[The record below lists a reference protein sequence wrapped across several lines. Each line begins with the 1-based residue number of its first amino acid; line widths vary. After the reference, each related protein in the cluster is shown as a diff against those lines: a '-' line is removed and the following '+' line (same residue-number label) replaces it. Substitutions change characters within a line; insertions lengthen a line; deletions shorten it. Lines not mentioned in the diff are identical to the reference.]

1 MEITKQ
7 SVGQFTELVIKGR
20 LDGYW
25 ADHLTSALED
35 VVRGGADHVRLNL
48 AGVSYISSMG
58 IRVLVKSYQQLN
70 SINGALVVSNPSEP
84 VKRVLEMMH
93 LGKLLISESVEPAPA
108 AVPETGRRI
117 DRKTARFEVFDCTPN
132 AKLECAVVGN
142 PTLLPSG
149 GFRNEHSRTMTF
161 PETVMAIGLGAFG
174 NHFEDCDRR
183 FGEFLSVAGAAAYQ
197 PTDGSNVPDYLIAEG
212 SFIPELQV
220 LYALVCKGHFATLA
234 RFEANSEPGA
244 VPLTDLADAALEI
257 SGSATV
263 GIAMIAE
270 SAGLIGAALRQA
282 PTQSAFKGEL
292 FDYPEAR
299 RWLSFS
305 PEHSHLRSLAVIA
318 GVASRIPDGPLAPML
333 RPIGL
338 GSSITG
344 HFHAAAFSYRPI
356 RKGRVD
362 LKTTIK
368 SVFEAETLQGVLH
381 LLADDRE
388 FSAAAQSEFVRGS
401 CWISPIAEVT

>member
-1 MEITKQ
+1 MEIIRQ
-7 SVGQFTELVIKGR
+7 SAGQFTELVIKGR

-58 IRVLVKSYQQLN
+58 IRVLLKVNKRLN
-70 SINGALVVSNPSEP
+70 GINGALVVSNPSEP

-93 LGKLLISESVEPAPA
+93 LGKLLISESVDPAPA
-108 AVPETGRRI
+108 TVPEKGRRI
-117 DRKTARFEVFDCTPN
+117 DRKTACFEVFDCAPN
-132 AKLECAVVGN
+132 AKLECAAVGD
-142 PTLLPSG
+142 PALLSSR

-161 PETVMAIGLGAFG
+161 PESAMAIGLGAFG
-174 NHFEDCDRR
+174 HHFEDCEQR

-197 PTDGSNVPDYLIAEG
+197 PTDGSNVPDYLTTEG

-220 LYALVCKGHFATLA
+220 LYALVCEGHFASLA
-234 RFEANSEPGA
+234 RFEANSEPGT
-244 VPLTDLADAALEI
+244 VPLSDLAEAALEI
-257 SGSATV
+257 SGAATA

-292 FDYPEAR
+292 FHYPEAR

-305 PEHSHLRSLAVIA
+305 PEHSHMRSLAVIA
-318 GVASRIPDGPLAPML
+318 GVASRTPNGSLAPML
-333 RPIGL
+333 RPIGP

-356 RKGRVD
+356 QQGRVD

-388 FSAAAQSEFVRGS
+388 SAAVAQSEFVRGS
-401 CWISPIAEVT
+401 CWISPIVEVA